1 MEGNAASPAAQDAWL
16 LGQILDLGEG
26 QPRGEGVDRVRYV
39 PVVGVQEAWLAG
51 VAKHGARQ
59 ERHVPTA
66 VRIFVH
72 GAGIWWLPEDDE
84 VGFVS
89 NMGFAVVL
97 PSAFAARGGGAAET
111 RRRMAMTAAAASNKS
126 RGDDVAATTHEDDHA
141 AGADS
146 PDLPDG
152 RSAAAACG
160 RVAHGRPARPWR
172 AAARHGHH
180 QRPAAHDGDR
190 RRAAARS
197 GAGTLHRGV
206 TTWHKRRAA

>member
-1 MEGNAASPAAQDAWL
+1 MARRSS
-16 LGQILDLGEG
+16 
-26 QPRGEGVDRVRYV
+26 
-39 PVVGVQEAWLAG
+39 
-51 VAKHGARQ
+51 HGARQ

-172 AAARHGHH
+172 AAAQHGHH

>member
-26 QPRGEGVDRVRYV
+26 QPRGEGVDPVRYV

-152 RSAAAACG
+152 RSAAAL
-160 RVAHGRPARPWR
+160 VAGGDGGRPPWR
-172 AAARHGHH
+172 AAEARHH

-190 RRAAARS
+190 RRS
-197 GAGTLHRGV
+197 GGRAAGTLHRGV